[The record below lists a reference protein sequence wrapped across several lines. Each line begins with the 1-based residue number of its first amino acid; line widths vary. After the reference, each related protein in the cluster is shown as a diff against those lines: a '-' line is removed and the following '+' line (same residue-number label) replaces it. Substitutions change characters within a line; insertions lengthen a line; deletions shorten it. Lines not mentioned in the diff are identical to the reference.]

1 MVTQITSGCIFGVEC
16 RMVRVEIDVSNGLPM
31 FEMVGR
37 LSGEVKEA
45 AKRVRVALKNEDITI
60 PPQRITVNLAPAD
73 VPKEGTGFDLPI
85 ALGLMEALGLIPQSG
100 CTDTFVAGELA
111 LDGKVSRINGVLP
124 MVIEARKMGMKRCI
138 IPYDNMNEANVV
150 DGISIIGVK
159 TLGEVMKMLQD
170 PNGIERYSN
179 CEKRDSRSSPGKESD
194 AEGYGDFSEIRGQD
208 TLKRAMTIA
217 AAGFHNLLMIG
228 PPGAGKTMAVKRLP
242 GILPPMSREECLE
255 VSRIYSAAGLLD
267 NDHPLVDK
275 RPFIAPHHTASFISL
290 AGGGRNLT
298 PGLISKADKGVLFLD
313 EAVHFSSQ
321 ALEVLRQPLED
332 KKIRIDRAAGSMDFP
347 ADFMLVAAI
356 NPCPCG
362 NFPDPNLCRCT
373 EDQVKK
379 YLSRFS
385 GPLLDRIDICVEMSR
400 LKVSE
405 IVGSDGG
412 DAVEACN
419 TSAQY
424 TSERMREVVMRA
436 RAVQEKRFGKTGID
450 FNAQMKPTDLDRYIS
465 LGEKERKFM
474 EKAYEKMHLSIRSY
488 HKILRVARTI
498 ADIEGDEEVRAK
510 HLQEALCYRSIEER
524 YWKR

>member
-1 MVTQITSGCIFGVEC
+1 MI
-16 RMVRVEIDVSNGLPM
+16 L
-31 FEMVGR
+31 
-37 LSGEVKEA
+37 
-45 AKRVRVALKNEDITI
+45 
-60 PPQRITVNLAPAD
+60 
-73 VPKEGTGFDLPI
+73 
-85 ALGLMEALGLIPQSG
+85 
-100 CTDTFVAGELA
+100 
-111 LDGKVSRINGVLP
+111 
-124 MVIEARKMGMKRCI
+124 EARKTGMKRCV
-138 IPYDNMNEANVV
+138 IPYDNMNEATAV
-150 DGISIIGVK
+150 DGIPVIGVK
-159 TLGEVMKMLQD
+159 TLGEAIQLLQD

-194 AEGYGDFSEIRGQD
+194 TEGYGDFSEIRGQD

-405 IVGSDGG
+405 IVGRDGG

-424 TSERMREVVMRA
+424 TSEKMREVVMRA
-436 RAVQEKRFGKTGID
+436 RAVQEERFGKTGID

-498 ADIEGDEEVRAK
+498 ADIDGDEDVRAK